1 MFWEESDAKAFEDH
15 VEKVLRRKYPKSEW
29 NLERQSPIT
38 SKGTKIKVD
47 FRLTNRKK
55 GMVILV
61 DAKSG
66 TITVSDLRQLEDYR
80 RASRVSEA
88 IIYAATPLSKLSDSI
103 KQRAK
108 KSNIKIVHARW
119 ETSFSLL

>member
-1 MFWEESDAKAFEDH
+1 MSWTKSDAKAFEDH
-15 VEKVLRRKYPKSEW
+15 VERVLKRKYPKATW
-29 NLERQSPIT
+29 NLEAQSPIM

-55 GMVILV
+55 GTVTLV

-66 TITVSDLRQLEDYR
+66 TITIGDLRQLEDYK
-80 RASRVSEA
+80 RASKVSEA
-88 IIYAATPLSKLSDSI
+88 TIYTAAPLSKLSDSI

-108 KSNIKIVHARW
+108 KSNIRIVYTRW
-119 ETSFSLL
+119 ETPLTLI